1 MTSASTLTQPALTD
15 ESATAEFPFLDHEK
29 VNISTGARSGLTI
42 IVAVHST
49 TLGPAL
55 GGCRVWSY
63 SGWGEAL
70 ADALRLSRGMTSK
83 NALAGLQLGG
93 GKSVI
98 VLEPGQQLT
107 GELRRNA
114 FLDLGDAVEALGGAY
129 LTAED
134 VGTTAADMAV
144 VSEVT
149 EHAVGLPADQGGL
162 GDPGA
167 YTARGVYSALR
178 ETLRRTHGSTDP
190 KGRKIT
196 IVGLGHVGSALAER
210 LAAEG
215 AVLTL
220 SDINEAK
227 RELASG
233 LGADWVA
240 PADAHRVPADV
251 FMPAGVGGMLSPQV
265 IDELEVAAVV
275 GPANNQ
281 LARADG
287 AEQLAARGI
296 LYAPDYLVNAGGV
309 LYLGAEDDTIDERIA
324 RIDAIGDTL
333 SRVFDEAESRGITTV
348 VAADNLV
355 NELLGK

>member
-1 MTSASTLTQPALTD
+1 MTLAAMLAERPTLA
-15 ESATAEFPFLDHEK
+15 PFLDHEK
-29 VNISTGARSGLTI
+29 VNISTGKRSGLTI

-49 TLGPAL
+49 KLGPAL

-63 SGWGEAL
+63 GDWSEAL

-83 NALAGLQLGG
+83 NALAGLDLGG

-144 VSEVT
+144 VSELT

-162 GDPGA
+162 GDPGE

-178 ETLRRTHGSTDP
+178 ETLRRTHGTPDAA
-190 KGRKIT
+190 GRKIT
-196 IVGLGHVGSALAER
+196 IVGLGHVGSALATR
-210 LAAEG
+210 LAGEG
-215 AVLTL
+215 AILTL
-220 SDINEAK
+220 SDINDQKQALA
-227 RELASG
+227 RE

-251 FMPAGVGGMLSPQV
+251 FMPAGVGGMLSPRV
-265 IDELEVAAVV
+265 IDELDTSAVV

-281 LARADG
+281 LAEADG

-309 LYLGAEDDTIDERIA
+309 LYLGAKDDSIEDRIA

-333 SRVFDEAESRGITTV
+333 ARVFDEAASQGITTV
-348 VAADNLV
+348 EAADNLV
-355 NELLGK
+355 NALLRK